1 MSTSVSQRGSI
12 RYLYYRCRSKSQGRP
27 PCRGVNVHAYEL
39 ERFVLERLEHV
50 EDKSS
55 IVPLEFRVRWRALS
69 EFEQSNKLREVVMQ
83 VIYDQSGNQIVIKLR
98 DDLFTI
104 FGLHG

>member
-1 MSTSVSQRGSI
+1 MHPHTLQDASVAK
-12 RYLYYRCRSKSQGRP
+12 L
-27 PCRGVNVHAYEL
+27 L
-39 ERFVLERLEHV
+39 
-50 EDKSS
+50 
-55 IVPLEFRVRWRALS
+55 LS